1 MGPSVPG
8 EGECERGGEDVTKGS
23 PGYRTDVMAG
33 GAIGRSAERGQEPG
47 ERVLGGETSLAPDV
61 LLTLRRCSG
70 NVYGLKRP
78 TRLKEN
84 TRPKGRRKVREQ
96 TCKRASSLS

>member
-23 PGYRTDVMAG
+23 PGYRPDV
-33 GAIGRSAERGQEPG
+33 GAIGHSAERGQEPG
-47 ERVLGGETSLAPDV
+47 ERVLRGETPLAPDV
-61 LLTLRRCSG
+61 LLTLSRCSG

-78 TRLKEN
+78 ISMANRGSRKTPDPREGAKSGSRRVKEHL
-84 TRPKGRRKVREQ
+84 V
-96 TCKRASSLS
+96 